1 MLTLKRT
8 YESPP
13 VGPWSD
19 YDYDVFDGDQRVGR
33 IMLAQQM
40 PEGRPWFWMTARV
53 LQSMDDHGYAASR
66 EHAMA
71 DFEARWEALHPRQI
85 SNSSPTVDLTRKG
98 QRIGDK
104 GTPNPRNQ
112 PLSNPEAVNAPPAWR
127 PRSSVAVERNV
138 NLRTV

>member
-1 MLTLKRT
+1 
-8 YESPP
+8 
-13 VGPWSD
+13 
-19 YDYDVFDGDQRVGR
+19 
-33 IMLAQQM
+33 
-40 PEGRPWFWMTARV
+40 
-53 LQSMDDHGYAASR
+53 
-66 EHAMA
+66 MA

-85 SNSSPTVDLTRKG
+85 PLIRVQPVDLTSKG

-104 GTPNPRNQ
+104 GTPHPRNQ